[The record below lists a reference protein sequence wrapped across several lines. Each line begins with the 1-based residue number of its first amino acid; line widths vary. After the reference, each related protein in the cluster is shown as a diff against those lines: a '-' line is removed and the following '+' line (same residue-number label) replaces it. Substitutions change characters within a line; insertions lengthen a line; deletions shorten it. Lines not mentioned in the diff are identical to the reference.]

1 MHLQC
6 FHWNTINL
14 AKVFYNVALAPPE
27 QVLQP
32 CELHELEVAALSER
46 AVDEA
51 ASSKLC
57 EDPYDL
63 KTGRPEDAALGLKI
77 LLNADLNKFDRLTA
91 MGTDGI
97 VEEVEK
103 FIVNAQQLEPTDLQ
117 CVFTLLT
124 PSLHSIL

>member
-1 MHLQC
+1 MAACVSLRLQF
-6 FHWNTINL
+6 FHWNTIKL
-14 AKVFYNVALAPPE
+14 AKVFYNVALAPPD

-57 EDPYDL
+57 EDPYKL
-63 KTGRPEDAALGLKI
+63 TTGRPEDAARGLQFR
-77 LLNADLNKFDRLTA
+77 LNADMKEFHRLTA

-97 VEEVEK
+97 VEEVS
-103 FIVNAQQLEPTDLQ
+103 VNA
-117 CVFTLLT
+117 
-124 PSLHSIL
+124 